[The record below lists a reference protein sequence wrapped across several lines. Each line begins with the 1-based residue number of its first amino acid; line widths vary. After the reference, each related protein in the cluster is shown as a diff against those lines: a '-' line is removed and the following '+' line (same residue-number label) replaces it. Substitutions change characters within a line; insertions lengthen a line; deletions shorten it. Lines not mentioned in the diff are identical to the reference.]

1 MYTTEFIARVENTYG
16 KDSEIAKMA
25 REAHPALG
33 RWLCDSANNTL
44 SADFCLSHTYTGILN
59 AAKLKKE
66 KCQLYT
72 DYLSGAA
79 QDKHIFES
87 QWCPANYMQNI
98 SHPRQHELEKKLCAA
113 VDRVGP
119 IWYFPGCE
127 RYSCK
132 EECWKKYHEMV
143 REDKE

>member
-1 MYTTEFIARVENTYG
+1 MYTTEFITRVEDAYG

-33 RWLCDSANNTL
+33 CWLRDRANGTL

-59 AAKLKKE
+59 AARLEKE
-66 KCQLYT
+66 KCQLYK

-79 QDKHIFES
+79 QDKKYFES
-87 QWCPANYMQNI
+87 QWCPANYLQNI
-98 SHPRQHELEKKLCAA
+98 GSPKEYEYTKVICNGVRGFSH
-113 VDRVGP
+113 
-119 IWYFPGCE
+119 YPGCD

-132 EECWKKYHEMV
+132 EECWKKYHELV
-143 REDKE
+143 GEDKE